1 MIRIKLNKSLTLEDT
16 RMNNLTMLTVSKN
29 TGVAIKSRKAAAFIK
44 ESKTDG
50 LWTGDCFTNDDAEF
64 FILYANECTPI
75 IKLDQI
81 VTIALRLIAD
91 GQTVFSVT
99 EQMLQVDC

>member
-1 MIRIKLNKSLTLEDT
+1 MIKIADT
-16 RMNNLTMLTVSKN
+16 RSNNLTMLTVSRN
-29 TGVAIKSRKAAAFIK
+29 TGVIIKSRKAAAFIK
-44 ESKTDG
+44 ESQTDG
-50 LWTGDCFTNDDAEF
+50 LWTGDCFTNDAAES

-81 VTIALRLIAD
+81 VTIALRLIAE

>member
-1 MIRIKLNKSLTLEDT
+1 MTQIADT
-16 RMNNLTMLTVSKN
+16 RNNNLTMLTISKT

-50 LWTGDCFTNDDAEF
+50 LWTGDCFANDDGETF
-64 FILYANECTPI
+64 TLYANDCTYI
-75 IKLDQI
+75 LNLDQI
-81 VTIALRLIAD
+81 VTIALRLIAE

-99 EQMLQVDC
+99 EQMLKVDC